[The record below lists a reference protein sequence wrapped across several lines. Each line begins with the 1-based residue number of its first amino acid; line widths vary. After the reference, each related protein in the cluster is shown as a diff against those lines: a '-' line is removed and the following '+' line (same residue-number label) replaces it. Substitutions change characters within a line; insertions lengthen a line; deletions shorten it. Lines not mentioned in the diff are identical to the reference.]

1 MNITDN
7 YRKLW
12 IFWLGII
19 FLLVVLKRINVYND
33 EDIGIVIVAYILLC
47 SAFLGVISY
56 IKLQKIKMK
65 LIAVGKMP
73 ELNLNPFEPMG
84 LTLTTWP
91 FLFSDECFNDQE
103 LQLHKTGFQIIVFYT
118 CLFIITLPF
127 VVIMIYYFI

>member
-12 IFWLGII
+12 IFWLI
-19 FLLVVLKRINVYND
+19 FLCLLVFLKKLNVYDN
-33 EDIGIVIVAYILLC
+33 EDTGFVITTYMLIC
-47 SAFLGVISY
+47 SAFLAVVSY

-65 LIAVGKMP
+65 LIALGKMP

-91 FLFSDECFNDQE
+91 FLFSDECFGDQE